1 MNPIIGYVAK
11 ADYPERFLHLYIGVH
26 PSSQI
31 PGFRSVL
38 GSGLIKI
45 SIGPY
50 SNAQDGPC
58 FWIGWKDRDDQR
70 VNNVLLELYPQQ
82 PFAIDLAIVQIGDDG
97 NMISLHGEENKLHAR
112 AAVQRYE
119 YTSTIDCSYTDVFA
133 AFSFLAHLHHA

>member
-1 MNPIIGYVAK
+1 MNSVIGYVAK
-11 ADYPERFLHLYIGVH
+11 ADYPERFLLRSIRVH

-38 GSGLIKI
+38 GSGTIKT
-45 SIGPY
+45 SIGICAH
-50 SNAQDGPC
+50 AQDEPC

-97 NMISLHGEENKLHAR
+97 NMISLHGEENKLHAH

-119 YTSTIDCSYTDVFA
+119 YTSTIGCSYTDVFA
-133 AFSFLAHLHHA
+133 ASSFLAHLHHA

>member
-1 MNPIIGYVAK
+1 MNSVIGYVAK
-11 ADYPERFLHLYIGVH
+11 ADYPERFLLRSIRVR

-38 GSGLIKI
+38 GSGTINT
-45 SIGPY
+45 SIGLC
-50 SNAQDGPC
+50 SNAQDEPC

-119 YTSTIDCSYTDVFA
+119 YTSTIDCSYTDLFA
-133 AFSFLAHLHHA
+133 AI